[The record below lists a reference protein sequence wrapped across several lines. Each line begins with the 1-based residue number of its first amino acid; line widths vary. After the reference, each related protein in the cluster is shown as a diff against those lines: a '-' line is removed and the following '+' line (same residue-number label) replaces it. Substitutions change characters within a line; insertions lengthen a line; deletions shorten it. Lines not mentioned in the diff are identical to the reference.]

1 MVNITHHIIF
11 YINKLFILEKKM
23 MIEHNEI
30 DNDNLIV
37 LVSHQ
42 SSHIIRFILSNFNYL
57 FILCTVEQIVSNTS
71 NIRLR

>member
-1 MVNITHHIIF
+1 
-11 YINKLFILEKKM
+11 

-42 SSHIIRFILSNFNYL
+42 SSHIHFILSNFNYL
-57 FILCTVEQIVSNTS
+57 FILCTVGQIVSNTS